1 MRVLLLSAAAG
12 PAESVWP
19 ALGLLPRHVRLAP
32 LSPSAALD
40 CGSAEIVV
48 VDTRADLAL
57 GRSIA
62 RILKDAGAP
71 PTLLLLGDAG
81 WSVVAADWGACDA
94 VSDIAG
100 PAEVNARFRLA
111 VEHADATQPA
121 GPQRVEAGELEIDPE
136 AYTARLRGVSLDLTY
151 KEFELLRYL
160 AERPGR
166 VFTRAQLLQEV
177 WGYDYYGGTRTVDVH
192 VRRLRAKLG
201 SEYDQFIGTVRNVGY
216 RFDAAGGVAG
226 G

>member
-19 ALGLLPRHVRLAP
+19 ALGLLPHHVRLAP

-111 VEHADATQPA
+111 VEHADVRIRRVAHLHLGPPGVRLVRLLALELDRAGQPIA
-121 GPQRVEAGELEIDPE
+121 IIQPDGIGCGLLCPSG
-136 AYTARLRGVSLDLTY
+136 TAEDDQQ
-151 KEFELLRYL
+151 
-160 AERPGR
+160 PG
-166 VFTRAQLLQEV
+166 Q
-177 WGYDYYGGTRTVDVH
+177 
-192 VRRLRAKLG
+192 
-201 SEYDQFIGTVRNVGY
+201 
-216 RFDAAGGVAG
+216 
-226 G
+226 